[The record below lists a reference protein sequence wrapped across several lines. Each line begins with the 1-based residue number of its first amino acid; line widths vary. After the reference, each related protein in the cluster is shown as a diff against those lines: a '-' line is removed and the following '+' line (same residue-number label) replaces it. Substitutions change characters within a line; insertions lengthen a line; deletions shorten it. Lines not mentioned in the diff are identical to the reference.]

1 MRLVVDANVGI
12 SAPIADSKTCDSEV
26 VPAREFY
33 PSIGAAEAAI
43 GETDPDGLFT
53 LRVRSPPTRPS
64 WATTLI
70 STSRLS
76 SIPIR
81 QATYPT
87 RLRRA

>member
-1 MRLVVDANVGI
+1 MPSITVSVDDDLKDRMEQHPEINWSEVTRQAI
-12 SAPIADSKTCDSEV
+12 QEKTDSKTCDSEV

-64 WATTLI
+64 
-70 STSRLS
+70 
-76 SIPIR
+76 
-81 QATYPT
+81 
-87 RLRRA
+87 